1 MAKCRG
7 MEFIGGLLLGG
18 LVGLGLAWLRGGHVG
33 GADERPLE
41 ESRASLRARF
51 AGPATAGEASAP
63 GA

>member
-7 MEFIGGLLLGG
+7 TEFIGGLLLGG
-18 LVGLGLAWLRGGHVG
+18 LVGLGLAWLRGGHRG

-41 ESRASLRARF
+41 ESRAGLRARF
-51 AGPATAGEASAP
+51 AGPAATGSGSSP